1 MDGWV
6 WKSLWAPLLRAP
18 LCDANKI
25 RNVHCSHLMASKCL
39 WMGTLTGRLVASK
52 KSVNRFLE
60 MILVWATLT
69 WTLWH
74 SGLTSPPQAGK
85 TKETSRSRL
94 SGSSTLPLGS
104 STFSSLFSLFYHTS
118 YQSLLQARAE
128 ESTSKSAEVKI
139 VQLSTWAVCLED
151 IWLPSSQHGA
161 TCSLHLMRNWTGPW
175 AAISYPPSL
184 PELIPIC
191 PLCASNVFAI
201 VRSAPRMYYCTITT
215 SQYCTYHP
223 PSKYLS
229 LFVRSAPQM
238 YYCHLPRIVHTSH
251 ILSIVPATFQGSG
264 PRLLLLPTSFSP
276 PCFCLHRS
284 FPWN

>member
-1 MDGWV
+1 MLIRSEMFTVPTWWLPSACEWGRWRAGW
-6 WKSLWAPLLRAP
+6 
-18 LCDANKI
+18 
-25 RNVHCSHLMASKCL
+25 
-39 WMGTLTGRLVASK
+39 
-52 KSVNRFLE
+52 
-60 MILVWATLT
+60 
-69 WTLWH
+69 
-74 SGLTSPPQAGK
+74 SPPR
-85 TKETSRSRL
+85 SRSTGSLRWSSSGRRSPEHYDTEVWPCHLKLGRRKRRAGVACRGVQHCL
-94 SGSSTLPLGS
+94 SAPRPSPRC
-104 STFSSLFSLFYHTS
+104 FPFYHTC
-118 YQSLLQARAE
+118 YESLLQARAE

-276 PCFCLHRS
+276 PCFCLETRKS
-284 FPWN
+284 LLTIWRCPVKTGSIF